1 MQSCEHSA
9 TITPV
14 GARENTLVQK
24 KARGNTWGFCQKKQ
38 NKENLRHSG
47 RSKLNE
53 KLIWLLAF
61 VALYWA
67 YCIYLGI
74 RGARMARTASDY
86 FLAGRNLPVWVFVLG
101 ATAISFSGWTFL
113 GHPALIYRDGFPY
126 AYISFFTILIP
137 LTGVIFLKRQWMLGK
152 RFGYVTPGEMFSDYY
167 QCDKIRLLSVIVAV
181 LFTIPFMGVQLEAA
195 GYLFNVLSD
204 GLISTTMGTLLLAG
218 AVFLYVV
225 YGGMRAVAYADS
237 IQCILLVVGVI
248 LTGGIAI
255 YAIGGIENLL
265 IGLERMG
272 ASEYGLWG
280 TTKGA
285 GGGNY
290 NSYLAVPGIMQTVTG
305 VEETTYS
312 GGPWTGMMILTFL
325 MAMMGVQSS
334 PTFTMWSFG
343 NSTPRPFAPQ
353 QVWISGLILGGILF
367 VISTAQGMSAH
378 MLGATPS
385 LAGSGVPIHW
395 SMPTAISDVPDT
407 LVPYILTIVQ
417 DNMPWLVA
425 FLGVCALAGMQ
436 SAGAAYMSTTGAM
449 LTRDVYKPYVQPQA
463 GHSMQKFI
471 ARLGVLVI
479 LLCALVVAL
488 TNHDPL
494 VLLGGMAVA
503 FGLQMWP
510 ALLGTC
516 WFSWFT
522 HKGVTA
528 GLIVGIIV
536 VFLTDNAGLSLLNF
550 IGIDLPWGRWPL
562 TIHSGGWGIALNMA
576 TCLCVSAMSQND
588 ANTEHKKKYHTFL
601 KEHAALSSNKRKLI
615 PIAWGATLIWT
626 FFAVGP
632 GVVVGNDVFGAPNA
646 GRDGWLFGVPSI
658 WAWQIL
664 FWLLGVALLW
674 FLAYH
679 MEMST
684 VPEKD
689 IEALSDDIA
698 DPGLGA

>member
-1 MQSCEHSA
+1 M
-9 TITPV
+9 
-14 GARENTLVQK
+14 
-24 KARGNTWGFCQKKQ
+24 
-38 NKENLRHSG
+38 
-47 RSKLNE
+47 NE
-53 KLIWLLAF
+53 KLIWLLGF
-61 VALYWA
+61 VALYWI
-67 YCIYLGI
+67 YCIYLGV

-86 FLAGRNLPVWVFVLG
+86 FLAGRNLPVWVFVLA

-126 AYISFFTILIP
+126 AYISFFTIMIP

-152 RFGYVTPGEMFSDYY
+152 RFGYVTPGEMFSHYY
-167 QCDKIRLLSVIVAV
+167 QCNNIRLLSVIVSV
-181 LFTIPFMGVQLEAA
+181 LFTVPFMGVQLGAA
-195 GYLFNVLSD
+195 GYLFDVLSD
-204 GLISTTMGTLLLAG
+204 GMISTTMGTLLLAC

-237 IQCILLVVGVI
+237 TQCILLVIGVF

-255 YAIGGIENLL
+255 YAIGGVENLL
-265 IGLERMG
+265 IGLERLG
-272 ASEYGLWG
+272 SSEFGLWG

-285 GGGNY
+285 GGGDY
-290 NSYLAVPGIMQTVTG
+290 NSYLAVPGIMQTVSG
-305 VEETTYS
+305 VEETAQN

-325 MAMMGVQSS
+325 LAMMGVQAS

-343 NSTPRPFAPQ
+343 NPTPRPFAPQ
-353 QVWISGLILGGILF
+353 QVWVSGLLLGGILF
-367 VISTAQGMSAH
+367 IISTAQGMSIH

-385 LAGSGVPIHW
+385 LAGSGVPIEW
-395 SMPTAISDVPDT
+395 SMPTDISDTPDT

-449 LTRDVYKPYVQPQA
+449 LTRDIYKPYVQPQA

-471 ARLGVLVI
+471 ARLSVLLI
-479 LLCALVVAL
+479 LLAALVVAL
-488 TNHDPL
+488 TNKDAL

-510 ALLGTC
+510 ALLGIC

-522 HKGVTA
+522 HKGVAA
-528 GLIVGIIV
+528 GLIVGIIA
-536 VFLTDNAGLSLLNF
+536 VFLTDNAVLSLFSML
-550 IGIDLPWGRWPL
+550 GLELPWGRWPL
-562 TIHSGGWGIALNMA
+562 TIHSGGWGIALNLT
-576 TCLCVSAMSQND
+576 TCIAVSAFTQTASTQQ
-588 ANTEHKKKYHTFL
+588 HKRKFHTFL
-601 KEHAALSSNKRKLI
+601 KEHAGLPSAKRKLI
-615 PIAWGATLIWT
+615 PLAWSGTLLWI

-632 GVVVGNDVFGAPNA
+632 GVVVGNDIFGAPDA
-646 GRDGWLFGVPSI
+646 GREGWLFGVPSI
-658 WAWQIL
+658 WAWQIT
-664 FWLLGVALLW
+664 FWILGVVLLW

-679 MEMST
+679 MELST
-684 VPEKD
+684 VPESE

-698 DPGLGA
+698 DPSLDN